1 VLTVASA
8 RPEDATAIADL
19 MEEMDRFYG
28 VTEFESVEE
37 RVEQIT
43 AMLFREHPAA
53 YLLLARDGGR
63 SVGFAS
69 YSFLWPAV
77 GLTQSLYLKELY
89 VSEADR
95 RGGAGRLLMERLT
108 GIAAETGCSRLEWTA
123 DRDNPLAI
131 AFYRSQGYMENQGKT
146 LFRVQIGS

>member
-1 VLTVASA
+1 MLTVARA
-8 RPEDATAIADL
+8 RPDDAKAIADL

-28 VTEFESVEE
+28 ETDFGPVEE

-43 AMLFREHPAA
+43 TMLFRKRPAA
-53 YLLLARDGGR
+53 DLLLARDGER
-63 SVGFAS
+63 AVGFAA

-95 RGGAGRLLMERLT
+95 RIGVGKLLMDRLT
-108 GIAAETGCSRLEWTA
+108 EIAAETGCSRLEWTA
-123 DRDNPLAI
+123 DKDNPLAI
-131 AFYRSQGYMENQGKT
+131 AFYDRHGFSKNQGKT
-146 LFRVQIGS
+146 LYRVQIGS